1 MEQNAHTEAP
11 VTPRVANET
20 APIDTDTPNED
31 NAV

>member
-11 VTPRVANET
+11 VAPRVGNAT
-20 APIDTDTPNED
+20 VPTDTDTPNED

>member
-11 VTPRVANET
+11 VAPRVGNET
-20 APIDTDTPNED
+20 VPTDTDTPDED